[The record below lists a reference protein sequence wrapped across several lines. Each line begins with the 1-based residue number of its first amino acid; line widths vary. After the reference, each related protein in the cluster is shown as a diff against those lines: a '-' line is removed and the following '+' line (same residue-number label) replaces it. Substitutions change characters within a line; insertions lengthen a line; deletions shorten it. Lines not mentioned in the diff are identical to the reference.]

1 MVLLK
6 LVQSMEK
13 LLKKPPTGL
22 EKEILLHFAQHGS
35 RMIRKFKRWIEL
47 SNEQATAVPSCDN
60 GNPVG
65 NDASVSEPQPMEE
78 GSLNDLASSSDVNAI
93 DNDVLQ
99 DLQAMSVPGC
109 RSVGE
114 RKPKEEISQNELAY
128 SNGVSENGAVKE
140 AKGPETSGA
149 SYLQPSPE
157 GKSLNAENQGAC
169 AGATSSE
176 KISPDYPLFPLSR
189 GFCLS
194 LGRALE
200 SFQTALEKA
209 GLTDCSEK
217 P

>member
-1 MVLLK
+1 
-6 LVQSMEK
+6 
-13 LLKKPPTGL
+13 
-22 EKEILLHFAQHGS
+22 
-35 RMIRKFKRWIEL
+35 MIRKFKRWIEL

>member
-1 MVLLK
+1 
-6 LVQSMEK
+6 
-13 LLKKPPTGL
+13 
-22 EKEILLHFAQHGS
+22 
-35 RMIRKFKRWIEL
+35 MIRKFKRWIEL

-60 GNPVG
+60 GNPAG
-65 NDASVSEPQPMEE
+65 NDASVSELQPMEQ
-78 GSLNDLASSSDVNAI
+78 SSRNVLACNSDVNVI
-93 DNDVLQ
+93 DNDVLP
-99 DLQAMSVPGC
+99 AMSVPGC
-109 RSVGE
+109 HSGCE
-114 RKPKEEISQNELAY
+114 QEPKEEISQNEFAY
-128 SNGVSENGAVKE
+128 SNGVSENGAVEE

-157 GKSLNAENQGAC
+157 GKTLNAENQGAC

-176 KISPDYPLFPLSR
+176 KIAPDYPLFPLSR